1 MRAKTNTL
9 LGGPQGGAGAR
20 ILPVIAELVGQVS
33 RLSPTHLVINVGGV
47 GYKVAVT
54 PTTTEKAT
62 HSRDRL
68 HLLIHTVVREDALDL
83 YGFAAEEELELFEL
97 LISVSGIGPK
107 TALGVVGG
115 APVEVIRDGIAE
127 GDPSYLTKVGGIGKK
142 LAERIVLELKGKVG
156 NLRVTGAQK
165 GGAGDAVDALVSL
178 GFAEAD
184 ARTAVSRQDRDLST
198 EEIVR
203 QALKE
208 LGRKF

>member
-1 MRAKTNTL
+1 M
-9 LGGPQGGAGAR
+9 
-20 ILPVIAELVGQVS
+20 IAELVGQVT

-54 PTTTEKAT
+54 PATVERAT

-68 HLLIHTVVREDALDL
+68 HLLIHTIVREDALDL
-83 YGFAAEEELELFEL
+83 YGFAGDEELELFEL

-115 APVEVIRDGIAE
+115 AAVEVIRDGIAE

-156 NLRVTGAQK
+156 DLGRGAAPGAK

-178 GFAEAD
+178 GFSEAD
-184 ARTAVSRQDRDLST
+184 ARAAVARQDRALPA

-203 QALKE
+203 KSLKE
-208 LGRKF
+208 LGRKV

>member
-1 MRAKTNTL
+1 M
-9 LGGPQGGAGAR
+9 
-20 ILPVIAELVGQVS
+20 IAELVGQVS

-54 PTTTEKAT
+54 PATVEKAT

-83 YGFAAEEELELFEL
+83 YGFAGDEELELFEL
-97 LISVSGIGPK
+97 LLSVSGIGPK

-115 APVEVIRDGIAE
+115 AAVDVIKDGIAS

-156 NLRVTGAQK
+156 DLGRGATGGGK
-165 GGAGDAVDALVSL
+165 SGAGDAVDALVSL
-178 GFAEAD
+178 GFSETD
-184 ARTAVSRQDRDLST
+184 ARAAVSRQDRGLSA

-203 QALKE
+203 KSLKE
-208 LGRKF
+208 LGRKK

>member
-1 MRAKTNTL
+1 M
-9 LGGPQGGAGAR
+9 
-20 ILPVIAELVGQVS
+20 IAELVGQVT

-54 PTTTEKAT
+54 PSTVEKAT

-83 YGFAAEEELELFEL
+83 YGFSGDEELELFEL

-115 APVEVIRDGIAE
+115 AAVEVIRDGIAE

-142 LAERIVLELKGKVG
+142 LAERIVLELKGKIG
-156 NLRVTGAQK
+156 DLGRGASAGGK

-178 GFAEAD
+178 GFSEAD
-184 ARTAVSRQDRDLST
+184 ARAAVARQDRALPADQ
-198 EEIVR
+198 IVR
-203 QALKE
+203 LALKE
-208 LGRKF
+208 LGRKK

>member
-1 MRAKTNTL
+1 M
-9 LGGPQGGAGAR
+9 
-20 ILPVIAELVGQVS
+20 IAELVGQVS
-33 RLSPTHLVINVGGV
+33 RLSPAYLVINVGGV

-54 PTTTEKAT
+54 PATTEKAT

-115 APVEVIRDGIAE
+115 AAVEVVRDGIAA

-156 NLRVTGAQK
+156 ALGHGVGAGGQP
-165 GGAGDAVDALVSL
+165 GAGDAVDALASL
-178 GFAEAD
+178 GFSEAD
-184 ARTAVSRQDRDLST
+184 ARAAVARQERGLSA

-203 QALKE
+203 RSLKE
-208 LGRKF
+208 LGRKNKQ